1 MNIVTMDYRVIEG
14 KPIIYIFSREEKEK
28 KVYTI
33 ESFKPYFFVDKP
45 TVKNSNI
52 SYLPCDRV
60 SIDNEKVWKAI
71 YSNPKDTHTF
81 RDYFNKTYE
90 ADVEYVRR
98 WIIDNYKIED
108 FTDFKYRKMYID
120 IETTT
125 KNGFPDWQNPQESV
139 SMVTVY
145 DNYEDKYHL
154 LVLLRNKDIENNI
167 SNYEKL
173 RDNNVIEYGF
183 VNEVDLLEK
192 LISIWKYINP
202 DVVTGWNVGFD
213 LSYIFSRCEELNVL
227 YESIGYDGE
236 LIVKGDTEEEIYIR
250 GTIVI
255 DMLKAYKN
263 ITFKELPSYSLAH
276 VTSVELT
283 KEEAKEPVL
292 NIDELREK
300 DIEKLKQ
307 YNLKDVEVLLK
318 LDTKIGFVEYYEE
331 IRKIAGV
338 PDINYARIASKVIDT
353 LMLRNFSQYVFPTKK
368 YDPDQKRVGGGYVKV
383 PVKGLHNW
391 VVVYDFSA
399 MYPSIMRTFNLSY
412 DTYNEKEYSY
422 VTNEDSNNYVGYW
435 NLKKI
440 GIAPQLVTIL
450 IDIRKKYKQERDKYP
465 VNSSM
470 WKVYD
475 IKQYAMKAPINAFY
489 GVHLYP
495 GFRMYKPVVG
505 ATITYLGR
513 ELNKFI
519 QKRIKEDFKINTLY
533 ADTDSF
539 FIELGSYDKELID
552 KIEEKIN
559 NVYTNEFVFNVTNG
573 SVKNNYL
580 KVEVAYVFRTCLLVE
595 KRRYVGLLYWKDGK
609 IMKESDIDSWVYKG
623 VDIKRSNTPKI
634 IKEGL
639 SKFLNI
645 LFMMGDERVVEEIV
659 RGHIK
664 NIKTNNDISEFMI
677 PIKITKQYKSSLPQQ
692 RAADF
697 ANENF
702 GLNFKPGSKFY
713 GVYTNMKRQDIIGF
727 DIPERVIK
735 YVPYINRDKY
745 VDMFIEKIQLL
756 YNIDSKILAKL
767 NNQSSLDDYSL

>member
-1 MNIVTMDYRVIEG
+1 MNIVTMDYRVIEN
-14 KPIIYIFSREEKEK
+14 KPIIYIFSREGNEK

-33 ESFKPYFFVDKP
+33 ESYKPYFFVNNP
-45 TVKNSNI
+45 SVKHSSI
-52 SYLPCDRV
+52 VYQECDRL
-60 SIDNEKVWKAI
+60 SIDGDKLWKVI
-71 YSNPKDTHTF
+71 YSNPKDTYTF
-81 RDYFNKTYE
+81 RDYYDKTYE
-90 ADVEYVRR
+90 ADIEYVRK
-98 WIIDNYKIED
+98 WIIDNYKTED

-125 KNGFPDWQNPQESV
+125 RNGFPDWENPQESI
-139 SMVTVY
+139 SMTTIY
-145 DNYEDKYHL
+145 DNYEDKYFL
-154 LVLLRNKDIENNI
+154 LVLLRDKDIASGMKDYQIMRNENT
-167 SNYEKL
+167 YEF
-173 RDNNVIEYGF
+173 GF
-183 VNEVDLLEK
+183 CNEVDFLCK
-192 LISIWKYINP
+192 LVEIWKSINP

-213 LSYIFSRCEELNVL
+213 LSYIFSRCEELGVL

-236 LIVKGDTEEEIYIR
+236 LVVKGDKEEEIYIR

-353 LMLRNFSQYVFPTKK
+353 LMLRHFSQYVFPTKK

-383 PVKGLHNW
+383 PAKGLHNW

-412 DTYNEKEYSY
+412 DTYNENDYSY
-422 VTNEDSNNYVGYW
+422 ITNEDSNNYIGYW
-435 NLKKI
+435 NLKKE

-450 IDIRKKYKQERDKYP
+450 MDIRKKYKQERDKYP

-513 ELNKFI
+513 ELNKYI
-519 QKRIKEDFKINTLY
+519 QKRIKQDFNIVTLY

-539 FIELGSYDKELID
+539 FIEVGKYDKELID

-559 NVYTNEFVFNVTNG
+559 NVYTNEFVQNITSGTVTNH
-573 SVKNNYL
+573 YL
-580 KVEVAYVFRTCLLVE
+580 KVEVAYIFRTCLLVE

-609 IMKESDIDSWVYKG
+609 FMKESDDDSWVYKG
-623 VDIKRSNTPKI
+623 VDLKRSNTPKI

-639 SKFLNI
+639 SKFLKI

-659 RGHIK
+659 RGHLETIRK
-664 NIKTNNDISEFMI
+664 SEDISEFMI
-677 PIKITKQYKSSLPQQ
+677 PIKITKKYKSNLPQK

-697 ANENF
+697 ANEHY
-702 GLNFKPGSKFY
+702 GLNLKPGSKFY
-713 GVYTNMKRQDIIGF
+713 GVYTNLKKSDIIGF
-727 DIPERVIK
+727 DIPERVSDYSK
-735 YVPYINRDKY
+735 NINRERYSK
-745 VDMFIEKIQLL
+745 MFIEKIQLL
-756 YNIDSKILAKL
+756 YDLDSKILAKL
-767 NNQSSLDDYSL
+767 NNQSCLDDFNL